1 MSYGF
6 EFLFL
11 LRQVM
16 ILAIVGSVILGTVAV
31 WNLLRAKASGA
42 KLMLCGLGM
51 QYFHGA
57 IYLLSILSLLLYGS
71 SYGADILTIRL
82 YITTATYG
90 LSMIGIV
97 CFAIGFF
104 LHAKNQRGLQ
114 RRVDELESILAD
126 MHSRER

>member
-6 EFLFL
+6 EFVFL

-16 ILAIVGSVILGTVAV
+16 LLAIVGSVILGTVAA

-42 KLMLCGLGM
+42 KLMLFGLGM
-51 QYFHGA
+51 QCLYGVIFLFA
-57 IYLLSILSLLLYGS
+57 ILSPLLSS
-71 SYGADILTIRL
+71 SSFRAPILTIRL
-82 YITTATYG
+82 YMTTVSYG

-97 CFAIGFF
+97 CFAIGLF

-114 RRVDELESILAD
+114 ARVDELERILSD
-126 MHSRER
+126 VHSRER